1 MSHLCDVLIVGGG
14 VLGASIAFHL
24 AQRRPGRVVLVE
36 KAYLGAGAS
45 GKSAA
50 LVYQSH
56 RHLLMTALARHCLPV
71 FEHFADVVGG
81 PPVFWRT
88 GMVRLAPRGDE
99 LELETRLARQ
109 RGLGIDV
116 RCLADHELMEVDP
129 NARLADDEIAVFE
142 RAAGYVEAVQV
153 VASFAEAARR
163 EGADIRQ
170 GVEVRALLA
179 DKGKITGVE
188 TNEGA
193 YECARLV
200 LATGAWAAQ
209 LPRTVK
215 VEVPVRAGRAQVA
228 LFRRP
233 TDSGRR
239 GVVFADGVQGLYLR
253 PGQGDLIHAG
263 DLTAPADEPDLDP
276 DACSEAADA
285 DWLPAIRQRLI
296 RRYPAMY
303 CGFNRGGYGLPI
315 SRTPDGLPI
324 LDRLP
329 ETEGVFCAAGF
340 GSVSFLLAP
349 LAGQVIAQ
357 WLVDGTP
364 SDLDVTP
371 FRLARFAEAEPQ
383 NNAEVKMQNAE

>member
-1 MSHLCDVLIVGGG
+1 MSHLCDILIVGGG
-14 VLGASIAFHL
+14 VLGTSIAFHL

-56 RHLLMTALARHCLPV
+56 PDPLMTTLARHSLPV

-81 PPVFWRT
+81 SPVFWRT
-88 GMVRLAPRGDE
+88 GMVRLTPRGNE
-99 LELETRLARQ
+99 VELETHLARQ

-116 RCLADHELMEVDP
+116 HRIADHELMEVDP
-129 NARLADDEIAVFE
+129 NARLADDEVAIFE
-142 RAAGYVEAVQV
+142 RGAGYVEAVQV
-153 VASFAEAARR
+153 VASFAEAACR
-163 EGADIRQ
+163 EGADVRQ
-170 GVEVRALLA
+170 GVEVRALLT

-209 LPRTVK
+209 LPRTAK

-233 TDSGRR
+233 AGSARR

-263 DLTAPADEPDLDP
+263 DLTAPPDEPSIDP
-276 DACSEAADA
+276 DTCSEAADA

-329 ETEGVFCAAGF
+329 ELEGAFCAVGF
-340 GSVSFLLAP
+340 GSASLLLAP
-349 LAGQVIAQ
+349 LAGQAMAQ
-357 WLVDGTP
+357 WLVDGTTG
-364 SDLDVTP
+364 DLDASP
-371 FRLARFAEAEPQ
+371 FRLARFAETEPPK
-383 NNAEVKMQNAE
+383 NAEVRMQNTE